1 MQQKK
6 TVKEWIMQLPEPYK
20 NESLEMAGRF
30 HKLDC
35 VYASLGDALSSFIFN
50 DYPPKNYHWDEV
62 FNRIEKGEFDKPSI
76 PWPDEADWIK
86 CPAGTFARAVDK
98 NGECF
103 FFSMFIPAER
113 IFIGAW
119 AVNTKDCGIIADM
132 SGVDWEKSLEYRPSI
147 FQK

>member
-1 MQQKK
+1 MK
-6 TVKEWIMQLPEPYK
+6 TVKEWFAQLPEPY
-20 NESLEMAGRF
+20 GT
-30 HKLDC
+30 DC
-35 VYASLGDALSSFIFN
+35 LGAALYYDSIMDLRESLGDAIAMSIPSWPGL
-50 DYPPKNYHWDEV
+50 D
-62 FNRIEKGEFDKPSI
+62 IEDLIKRANSGEFDKPSI